1 MILGALIDAGVDSS
15 DLELRLKSMTS
26 ISDQWR
32 LNVSSVCKSSGR
44 IRATQVEVEVYQ
56 QQMEHRNFNSI
67 KDIINSADSNMISQ
81 VVKSYSIQVFH
92 QLALAEAS
100 VHGSTIEAVHFHEVG
115 AIDSI
120 VDTVGVVLGLYLL
133 GVHDHIYCSS
143 IPLTSGCVRSQHG
156 MIPIPAPATLHLLQ
170 GHFVCHAAHEV
181 IKGETVTPTAASLLR
196 VLVPAERSG
205 CWPKFKWTIEASGS
219 GAGSRNPQEYPN
231 ICRVIIGWKVA
242 ETSQKD
248 SNMSSVHS
256 GDHHSHTETNH
267 SHGNISN
274 DQQQLQH
281 GHSHIGDHH
290 SHAET
295 NHSHGNISNDQQQ
308 LQHGHSHIGDH
319 HSHTETNHSHG
330 NISNDQQQLQHGH
343 SHIGDHHSH
352 AETNHSL
359 REKFAPKTREQSDDL
374 SENVTQL
381 YVVETNV
388 DDMSPEIAGYTMEKL
403 LSENVALDVWFEH
416 IQMKKN
422 RPGFKIC
429 ILCEAEQEDNVC
441 SILFAETT
449 TLGVRR
455 YAVSRRSLNRRFEK
469 VQCYGSS
476 VNVKLGISSAGG
488 ILTVSPEYECCRA
501 IARRTGNV
509 PIKTVMETV
518 KQNFVNGK

>member
-295 NHSHGNISNDQQQ
+295 NHS
-308 LQHGHSHIGDH
+308 
-319 HSHTETNHSHG
+319 
-330 NISNDQQQLQHGH
+330 
-343 SHIGDHHSH
+343 
-352 AETNHSL
+352 L